1 MSGGISQDAFLD
13 IGCTCNHNRESHRR
27 SYKYRGRVLGDQV
40 NLESRTGTG
49 RGYLMWILFPFLCED
64 EKEIHRRDL
73 KARAPGPVR
82 AAGNKRS
89 ISIAKVFANDDHGT
103 RLGEVLAAY
112 ARAHP
117 L

>member
-1 MSGGISQDAFLD
+1 MSAQDSQDAFLD

-27 SYKYRGRVLGDQV
+27 SYKYGGRVLGDQV
-40 NLESRTGTG
+40 NLESRSGAG
-49 RGYLMWILFPFLCED
+49 RGYLKNFFLPFLSED
-64 EKEIHRRDL
+64 EKEIHQT
-73 KARAPGPVR
+73 
-82 AAGNKRS
+82 AGNVRS

-112 ARAHP
+112 VASLLLPA